1 MRTAILLGVV
11 VLAGTLGEICVT
23 HAMKRIGELKS
34 FWPRAVLSMLGR
46 AFRSGWVW
54 LGVGLMALSFYAF
67 LALLSWAPVSFVI
80 PASALSYA
88 VGALGAKFILRED
101 VCATRWTG
109 VLLVCAG
116 VALAWA
122 GEENATVNLRA
133 FVPGLR
139 WGVLLA
145 ALTPFGYYLLSIF
158 SAWRYF
164 RELRQRP
171 AALPG
176 RPEFTPPVSILK
188 PVRGLDREAY
198 ENYSSF
204 CRQDYPE
211 YEILFAVSDADD
223 PAIPVIQKLIADF
236 SERSI
241 RLLIGAEK
249 LGTNSK
255 VCKLCRLVREARY
268 DLLVISDSD
277 VRVSPG
283 YLRGVAAPFRDPT
296 VGAVTTLFRGIVE
309 RQFTSEIDCVGTSAE
324 FTAGALVARQLEGIK
339 FTLGATMAT
348 TRERLAE
355 IGGFEALASHHSDDF
370 ELGNR
375 IAAHGHRV
383 ELAAEPV
390 WMVFPR
396 QTLRNYLSHELRW
409 SIGLRHIRPWGH
421 LGLLFTHGLPWSL
434 AAAAVAPSAAV
445 GVAYVG
451 AYFALR
457 FLMAWTVGVW
467 GLEDP
472 VLRRKLWLLPVR
484 DAIAALVWLV
494 SFGSNRIQWR
504 GMQFIIRDG
513 ILIPVG
519 PPPAEAEAEEI
530 VLEDPGPLV
539 GAVDQSQIP
548 D

>member
-1 MRTAILLGVV
+1 MRTALFLAIVV
-11 VLAGTLGEICVT
+11 FAGTLGEICVT

-34 FWPRAVLSMLGR
+34 FRPGAVLRMLGR

-54 LGVGLMALSFYAF
+54 LGIALMALSFYSF

-80 PASALSYA
+80 PASALSYV
-88 VGALGAKFILRED
+88 VGTLGAKFILREQ
-101 VCATRWTG
+101 VNSTRWAG
-109 VLLVCAG
+109 VLLVCVG

-122 GEENATVNLRA
+122 GEEGATVAFPSLQTDLRLA
-133 FVPGLR
+133 
-139 WGVLLA
+139 VLLT
-145 ALTPFGYYLLSIF
+145 ALAPFGYYLLSTF

-164 RELRQRP
+164 RELRRRP
-171 AALPG
+171 AKLPG
-176 RPEFTPPVSILK
+176 VREYTPPVSVLK

-198 ENYSSF
+198 ENYASF

-223 PAIPVIQKLIADF
+223 AAIPVIQKLITDF
-236 SERSI
+236 PERSI
-241 RLLIGAEK
+241 RLLIGAPK
-249 LGTNSK
+249 LGTSSK

-268 DLLVISDSD
+268 DLFVISDSD
-277 VRVSPG
+277 VRVGAG
-283 YLRGVAAPFRDPT
+283 YLRSVVAPFRDPQ

-309 RQFTSEIDCVGTSAE
+309 RQLGSEIDCVGSSAE
-324 FTAGALVARQLEGIK
+324 FTAGALVARQLEGIR

-355 IGGFEALASHHSDDF
+355 IGGFEALVSHHSDDF

-375 IAAHGHRV
+375 IAERGYRV
-383 ELAAEPV
+383 ELADEPV

-396 QTLRNYLSHELRW
+396 QSLRSYLTHELRW
-409 SIGLRHIRPWGH
+409 SIGLRHIRPKGH
-421 LGLLFTHGLPWSL
+421 LGLVFSHGLLWSL

-445 GVAYVG
+445 GAAYLVG
-451 AYFALR
+451 YFALR

-472 VLRRKLWLLPVR
+472 VLRRRLWLLPIR
-484 DAIAALVWLV
+484 DAVAAVVWVV
-494 SFGSNRIQWR
+494 SFASNRIQWR
-504 GMQFIIRDG
+504 GLEFVIRDG

-519 PPPAEAEAEEI
+519 PPQAEDEVAIKAPA
-530 VLEDPGPLV
+530 PLV
-539 GAVDQSQIP
+539 GAVDQSRIP